1 MINIAIYDEHK
12 LVGDGLQKLLK
23 DASDIRVVFLADQKK
38 DLYEKL
44 KQYQIHLLL
53 LNLYDVSPG
62 KLNLIVK
69 LNIEAPSVKILV
81 YSVIDTEDAV
91 LKSIKAGARGFL
103 GKDSCQ
109 TDLIEAIYTLRN
121 GHDYFSNSITHL
133 LLNRYIG
140 KLKGDEPLENPGLNM
155 LSERQIE
162 ILKMWGNS
170 FSNQE
175 IADKLFISV
184 RTVESHK
191 NHIMQKLNLKST
203 VDLVKFAIK
212 NNIIEI

>member
-1 MINIAIYDEHK
+1 MIYIALFDDHK
-12 LVGDGLQKLLK
+12 LVSDGLAKLLNDVSDIKVAFVADHKHDLYQKLQQHQ
-23 DASDIRVVFLADQKK
+23 V
-38 DLYEKL
+38 
-44 KQYQIHLLL
+44 HLLL
-53 LNLYDVSPG
+53 LNLYEVTPG
-62 KLNLIVK
+62 KLNQIVK
-69 LNIEAPSVKILV
+69 LNIDYPRLKILV

-91 LKSIKAGARGFL
+91 LKTVKAGAKGFL
-103 GKDSCQ
+103 GKDSGQ
-109 TDLIEAIYTLRN
+109 SDLIEAIYTLRN
-121 GHDYFSNSITHL
+121 GHDYFSKSITHL

-140 KLKGDEPLENPGLNM
+140 KLKTDEPFQNPGLNL

-170 FSNQE
+170 NSNQE
-175 IADKLFISV
+175 IAEKLFISV